1 MTPRELALAFTA
13 HRAQTDRRT
22 HDRWLLTRLIALAVH
37 APDRLPPPPS
47 PPDSRPMTAE
57 AMKQRLLAW
66 RGKDDAP

>member
-1 MTPRELALAFTA
+1 MTPRELALTFTA
-13 HRAQTDRRT
+13 HRARREQAAY
-22 HDRWLLTRLIALAVH
+22 DRWALVRSVALAVH

-47 PPDSRPMTAE
+47 PPSRSPMTAE